1 MWRQN
6 LGSEPCKLLQQLCL
20 QDDIIHILVTFM
32 ARLAVALHKLGKFCV
47 RRSLKFNQCG
57 VQRRTWGGEEVH
69 SKWICNNIVWRVE
82 VYTSSYRLQM
92 QHLPVTLHPDSWK
105 IFLTKIRGL
114 RIIHSAAVVAV
125 RWGWK
130 CHLKQRHCTVRP
142 HIDFYKKMSLTDSER
157 SSAVRLHSLS
167 LCFAWLLKPCDQ
179 CVVTAG

>member
-57 VQRRTWGGEEVH
+57 VQRRTWGGKKFTQSEYVTTQFGEL
-69 SKWICNNIVWRVE
+69 KYI
-82 VYTSSYRLQM
+82 
-92 QHLPVTLHPDSWK
+92 LPVIDYKCSTYLSPF
-105 IFLTKIRGL
+105 ILTAERYFLTKIRGL

-130 CHLKQRHCTVRP
+130 CHLKQRHCTVCP
-142 HIDFYKKMSLTDSER
+142 HIDFYKKTSLTDSER
-157 SSAVRLHSLS
+157 SSAVRLHFPS
-167 LCFAWLLKPCDQ
+167 LCFARLLKPCE
-179 CVVTAG
+179 

>member
-69 SKWICNNIVWRVE
+69 SKWICNNTVWRVE

-105 IFLTKIRGL
+105 IFFNQNK
-114 RIIHSAAVVAV
+114 
-125 RWGWK
+125 
-130 CHLKQRHCTVRP
+130 
-142 HIDFYKKMSLTDSER
+142 R
-157 SSAVRLHSLS
+157 SSYYTFCSCCGCQMRMKMPFKAETLYSLS
-167 LCFAWLLKPCDQ
+167 THRFLQKNVFDR
-179 CVVTAG
+179 